1 MVIEKGSGKVEEKKQ
16 LKEEYL
22 EKLKK
27 FRLMDDD
34 FMSKCFEDNIEC
46 TELVVRI
53 VLNRE
58 DLKIEKVHAQHRIK
72 NLQGRSIIL
81 DIYATDGQGKKY
93 NIEIQRSDKGAH
105 AKRARYNSSLI
116 DANITEPGE
125 AYENLAETYVIFITE
140 KDVLGY
146 GLPIYHIE
154 RMIQEVEE
162 VFDDGEHIIYV
173 NGEYRDDSPI
183 GILMQDFSC
192 TDPEKIHYKQL
203 AERIRYFK
211 EDEKG
216 VAVMCKMMEDMKNE
230 AELGIK
236 KKMAIKLLIEGKR
249 SVEDIAEFT
258 ELSIKEV
265 EELVK
270 HIEKH
275 IEK

>member
-1 MVIEKGSGKVEEKKQ
+1 MKKEKGSEKVEEKKKF
-16 LKEEYL
+16 KEEYL